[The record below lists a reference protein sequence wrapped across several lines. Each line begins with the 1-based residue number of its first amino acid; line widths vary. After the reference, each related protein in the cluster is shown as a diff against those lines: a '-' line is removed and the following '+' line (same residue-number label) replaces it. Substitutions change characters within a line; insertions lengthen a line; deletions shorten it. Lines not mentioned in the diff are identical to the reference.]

1 MRMNRPLYLLLL
13 FLCLPGLSAPVF
25 SQSESD
31 DESVTDSTPKEV
43 SVGLKNGDIIR
54 GTLAGENEKSIIVV
68 SPILGTV
75 TLPRDKVDSVTSL
88 TTDDSAAADPTEADA
103 SSSAAEKVQAVE
115 KEADPSPWSGSVNIG
130 LTYADASTLNITLNV
145 GATIERKTDL
155 SNFRMTAQYFYSR
168 DEKVVTDN
176 DIIVNADQTWFF
188 TKDGPWSI
196 FAKGTYQ
203 WDQFELWEQRFSP
216 YGGVGYALLREEDL
230 KTQLRLGGGGT
241 YEYGESDRGWDTQ
254 LLFEV
259 NTNWTIDSRSSLT
272 GSLSIAPAVNEFNN
286 YLLTLSAVY
295 ALKLFE
301 DSPLTFNASLLNIY
315 DSQPGAGETGND
327 LKLVLGL
334 GWNF

>member
-1 MRMNRPLYLLLL
+1 MLTAHRLSLIFSIGMALLISTSSL
-13 FLCLPGLSAPVF
+13 A
-25 SQSESD
+25 QSE
-31 DESVTDSTPKEV
+31 EETPTDSSPKEV

-54 GTLAGENEKSIIVV
+54 GSLAGENEKSIIVV
-68 SPILGTV
+68 SPILGTL
-75 TLPRDKVDSVTSL
+75 TLPREQVDSVTDIVEP
-88 TTDDSAAADPTEADA
+88 TTSDAAAKDPTEADA
-103 SSSAAEKVQAVE
+103 ASSAVEKVE
-115 KEADPSPWSGSVNIG
+115 KEAVPSPWSGSVNIG
-130 LTYADASTLNITLNV
+130 LTYADASTLNITLNL
-145 GATIERKTDL
+145 GATLEYKTDL
-155 SNFRMTAQYFYSR
+155 DNFRLTAQYFYSR

-188 TKDGPWSI
+188 TKDGPWSA

-216 YGGVGYALLREEDL
+216 YGGFGYAIIRQEDL
-230 KTQLRLGGGGT
+230 KTQLRLGAGGT
-241 YEYGESDRGWDTQ
+241 WEYGGSDRTWDTQ

-272 GSLSIAPAVNEFNN
+272 GALSIAPDVSAFNN
-286 YLLTLSAVY
+286 YLLTLSMVY
-295 ALKLFE
+295 SLKLFE